1 MNKRLGNPSWSWRSR
16 AVGAFLLLLGLSLG
30 IRAIHLQVFD
40 KGFLHGQA
48 QDRYMRVLE
57 IPSHRGM
64 ILDRHG
70 ETLAASTP
78 VDSIWVNPAP
88 FLAHPGSVERLAAAL
103 RMPPSRLREKLKG
116 RERREFVYVQRHLPP
131 HEARKILALKLPG
144 LYAQREYRRYYPTS
158 EISGQLLGFTN
169 IDDRGLEGLELSY
182 DSWLAGQPGSRR
194 VMIDAG
200 KKVIDD
206 LGAIREARPGR
217 DLQLSIDRRIQ
228 YLAYRELKAAV
239 VANKAKAGTMV
250 VLDPRTGEILAM
262 VNQPAFNPNN
272 REGIS
277 PGMTRNRAVTDLF
290 EPGSTLKPF
299 IVATALEQ
307 ALLQPTSVID
317 TSPGWFTVQGNT
329 IRDLHNYGVLD
340 LGGILA
346 KSSNVG
352 ASRIALAIPTDRIW
366 SALRDYGFGE
376 MTASGFPG
384 ERGGT
389 LRHFQDWR
397 PIDHATVAY
406 GYGLSTTALQLASAY
421 AVIANG
427 GERRPVSFFTA
438 KQLPPAHRVIS
449 TTTAVEVG
457 RMLERVVREGTA
469 TAAAIPGYRVAGKT
483 GTARK
488 SGIGGYAE
496 RRYQAV
502 FAGYVPASRPRLVA
516 VVVIDEPSAGAY
528 YGGAVAAPVFSRV
541 MAGALR
547 LMEIPPDDLPDGAGL
562 VHSAG
567 SAEELG

>member
-1 MNKRLGNPSWSWRSR
+1 MNKRLGNPGWSWRSR
-16 AVGAFLLLLGLSLG
+16 VVGGFLLLLGLALVV
-30 IRAIHLQVFD
+30 RAVHLQVFD

-48 QDRYMRVLE
+48 QERHLRVLE
-57 IPSHRGM
+57 TPAHRGM

-88 FLAHPGSVERLAAAL
+88 FLAQPGSVERLAAAL
-103 RMPPSRLREKLKG
+103 RMPPNRLREKLKV
-116 RERREFVYVQRHLPP
+116 REGREFVYVQRHLPP

-144 LYAQREYRRYYPTS
+144 LYAQREYRRYYPTG

-194 VMIDAG
+194 VLIDAG

-239 VANKAKAGTMV
+239 VANQAKAGTMV

-262 VNQPAFNPNN
+262 VSQPAFNPNN

-277 PGMTRNRAVTDLF
+277 PGMTRNRAVIDLF

-299 IVATALEQ
+299 VVATALEQ
-307 ALLQPTSVID
+307 GLFKPTSVID
-317 TSPGWFTVQGNT
+317 TNPGWFTVQGNP

-352 ASRIALAIPTDRIW
+352 ASRIALAMPAERLW
-366 SALRDYGFGE
+366 SVLRDYGFGE

-406 GYGLSTTALQLASAY
+406 GYGLSTTTLQLASAY

-427 GERRPVSFFTA
+427 GERRPVSFFKV
-438 KQLPPAHRVIS
+438 KQLPPAHRVIR
-449 TTTAVEVG
+449 TTTAAEVSQ
-457 RMLERVVREGTA
+457 MLERVVREGTA

-528 YGGAVAAPVFSRV
+528 YGGAVAAPVFARV

-562 VHSAG
+562 VHTAG

>member
-1 MNKRLGNPSWSWRSR
+1 MNKRLGNPGWSWRSR
-16 AVGAFLLLLGLSLG
+16 VVGGFLLLLGSSLVV
-30 IRAIHLQVFD
+30 RAVHLQVFD

-48 QDRYMRVLE
+48 QDRHLRVLE
-57 IPSHRGM
+57 TPAHRGM

-88 FLAHPGSVERLAAAL
+88 FLAQPGSVEQLAAAL
-103 RMPPSRLREKLKG
+103 RMPPSRLREKLKV
-116 RERREFVYVQRHLPP
+116 REGREFVYVQRHLPP
-131 HEARKILALKLPG
+131 HEAKKILALKLPG

-182 DSWLAGQPGSRR
+182 DSWMAGQPGSRR
-194 VMIDAG
+194 VLIDAG

-239 VANKAKAGTMV
+239 LANQAKAGTMV

-262 VNQPAFNPNN
+262 VSQPAFNPNN

-277 PGMTRNRAVTDLF
+277 PGMTRNRAVIDLF

-299 IVATALEQ
+299 VVATALEQ
-307 ALLQPTSVID
+307 GLFKPTSVID
-317 TSPGWFTVQGNT
+317 TNPGWFTVQGNP

-352 ASRIALAIPTDRIW
+352 ASRIALAMPAERLW
-366 SALRDYGFGE
+366 SVLRDYGFGE

-406 GYGLSTTALQLASAY
+406 GYGLSTTTLQLASAY

-427 GERRPVSFFTA
+427 GERRPVSFFRA
-438 KQLPPAHRVIS
+438 KQLPPAHRVIR
-449 TTTAVEVG
+449 TTTAAEVSQ
-457 RMLERVVREGTA
+457 MLERVVREGTA

-562 VHSAG
+562 VHTAG

>member
-1 MNKRLGNPSWSWRSR
+1 MNKRLGNPGWSWRSR
-16 AVGAFLLLLGLSLG
+16 VIGGFLLLLGLALVV
-30 IRAIHLQVFD
+30 RAVHLQVFD
-40 KGFLHGQA
+40 KGFLHSQA
-48 QDRYMRVLE
+48 QDRHLRVLE
-57 IPSHRGM
+57 TPAHRGM

-88 FLAHPGSVERLAAAL
+88 FLAQSGAVERLAAAL
-103 RMPPSRLREKLKG
+103 GIPPGRLREKLKV
-116 RERREFVYVQRHLPP
+116 REGREFVYVQRHLPP
-131 HEARKILALKLPG
+131 HEAKKILALKLPG

-169 IDDRGLEGLELSY
+169 VDDRGLEGLELSY
-182 DSWLAGQPGSRR
+182 DSWMAGQPGSRR
-194 VMIDAG
+194 VLIDAG

-239 VANKAKAGTMV
+239 VTNQAKAGTMV

-272 REGIS
+272 REDVS
-277 PGMTRNRAVTDLF
+277 PGMTRNRAVIDLF

-307 ALLQPTSVID
+307 GLFTPTSVID
-317 TSPGWFTVQGNT
+317 TNPGWFTVQGNP
-329 IRDLHNYGVLD
+329 IRDLHNYGALD

-352 ASRIALAIPTDRIW
+352 ASRIALAMPADRLW
-366 SALRDYGFGE
+366 SVLRDYGFGE

-406 GYGLSTTALQLASAY
+406 GYGLSTTALQLANAY

-438 KQLPPAHRVIS
+438 KQLPPAHRIIR
-449 TTTAVEVG
+449 TTTAAQVSL
-457 RMLERVVREGTA
+457 MLERVVREGTA

-562 VHSAG
+562 VHTAG

>member
-1 MNKRLGNPSWSWRSR
+1 MNKRLGNPGWSWRSR
-16 AVGAFLLLLGLSLG
+16 VVGGFLLLLGLALVV
-30 IRAIHLQVFD
+30 RAVHLQVFD

-48 QDRYMRVLE
+48 QERHLRVLE
-57 IPSHRGM
+57 TPAHRGM

-88 FLAHPGSVERLAAAL
+88 FLAQPGSVERLAAAL
-103 RMPPSRLREKLKG
+103 RMPPNRLREKLKV
-116 RERREFVYVQRHLPP
+116 REGREFVYVQRHLPP

-144 LYAQREYRRYYPTS
+144 LYAQREYRRYYPTG

-194 VMIDAG
+194 VLIDAG

-239 VANKAKAGTMV
+239 VANQAKAGTMV

-262 VNQPAFNPNN
+262 VSQPAFNPNN

-277 PGMTRNRAVTDLF
+277 PSMTRNRAVIDLF

-299 IVATALEQ
+299 VVATALEQ
-307 ALLQPTSVID
+307 GLFKPTSVID
-317 TSPGWFTVQGNT
+317 TNPGWFTVQGNP

-352 ASRIALAIPTDRIW
+352 ASRIALAMPAERLW
-366 SALRDYGFGE
+366 SVLRDYGFGE

-406 GYGLSTTALQLASAY
+406 GYGLSTTTLQLASAY

-427 GERRPVSFFTA
+427 GERRPVSFFKV
-438 KQLPPAHRVIS
+438 KQLPPAHRVIR
-449 TTTAVEVG
+449 TTTAAEVSQ
-457 RMLERVVREGTA
+457 MLERVVREGTA

-528 YGGAVAAPVFSRV
+528 YGGAVAAPVFARV

-562 VHSAG
+562 VHTAG

>member
-1 MNKRLGNPSWSWRSR
+1 MNKRLGNPGWSWRSR
-16 AVGAFLLLLGLSLG
+16 VVGGFLLLLGLALVV
-30 IRAIHLQVFD
+30 RAVHLQVFD

-48 QDRYMRVLE
+48 QERHLRVLE
-57 IPSHRGM
+57 TPAHRGM

-88 FLAHPGSVERLAAAL
+88 FLAQPGSVERLAAAL
-103 RMPPSRLREKLKG
+103 RMPPNRLREKLKV
-116 RERREFVYVQRHLPP
+116 REGREFVYVQRHLPP

-144 LYAQREYRRYYPTS
+144 LYAQREYRRYYPTG

-194 VMIDAG
+194 VLIDAG

-239 VANKAKAGTMV
+239 VANQAKAGTMV

-262 VNQPAFNPNN
+262 VSQPAFNPNN

-277 PGMTRNRAVTDLF
+277 PGMTRNRAVIDLF

-299 IVATALEQ
+299 VVATALEQ
-307 ALLQPTSVID
+307 GLFKPTSVID
-317 TSPGWFTVQGNT
+317 TNPGWFTVQGNP

-352 ASRIALAIPTDRIW
+352 ASRIALAMPAERLW
-366 SALRDYGFGE
+366 SVLRDYGFGE

-406 GYGLSTTALQLASAY
+406 GYGLSTTTLQLASAY

-427 GERRPVSFFTA
+427 GERRPVSFFKV
-438 KQLPPAHRVIS
+438 KQLPPAHRVIR
-449 TTTAVEVG
+449 TTTAAEVSQ
-457 RMLERVVREGTA
+457 MLERVVREGTA

-502 FAGYVPASRPRLVA
+502 FAGYVPASRGRLVA

-528 YGGAVAAPVFSRV
+528 YGGAVAAPVFARV

-562 VHSAG
+562 VHTAG